1 MLLWNLHWLVWSG
14 NQPLLGNV
22 GKASRPAS
30 FWKGLDLP
38 NAWNAVFQLR
48 SNKIKIEKGSF
59 PYIILFGPVGD
70 VGASW
75 HHTEKKTRTSPDPGI
90 CPRYHS
96 KEICSIE
103 FDREHPALPLLQKDL
118 SGDRWWKNCFV
129 LLSGVSGWWG
139 VRQASSWVT
148 ILGAVIKKDL
158 ASESGSTPVGN
169 SLNAVRNMHI
179 LLDQVYQY

>member
-22 GKASRPAS
+22 GKASRPTS

-75 HHTEKKTRTSPDPGI
+75 HHTEKKHVPARILVYVQDTIQRKFVASNSTG
-90 CPRYHS
+90 
-96 KEICSIE
+96 SIRLCHCCKKTCQGTVGE
-103 FDREHPALPLLQKDL
+103 RIALFCCRGSVGGGGWDKRHHESL
-118 SGDRWWKNCFV
+118 SWE
-129 LLSGVSGWWG
+129 
-139 VRQASSWVT
+139 Q
-148 ILGAVIKKDL
+148 
-158 ASESGSTPVGN
+158 
-169 SLNAVRNMHI
+169 
-179 LLDQVYQY
+179 